1 MTPFTST
8 RPHARNPNNRLTGH
22 KIVESILG
30 FVEEIEITNPSL
42 NVVVAGTGELAHST
56 TFFFVLTQR

>member
-1 MTPFTST
+1 M
-8 RPHARNPNNRLTGH
+8 RPHARNVNDTVTGH

-30 FVEEIEITNPSL
+30 FVEEIEVQDPSL
-42 NVVVAGTGELAHST
+42 DVVVAGTGELTLST